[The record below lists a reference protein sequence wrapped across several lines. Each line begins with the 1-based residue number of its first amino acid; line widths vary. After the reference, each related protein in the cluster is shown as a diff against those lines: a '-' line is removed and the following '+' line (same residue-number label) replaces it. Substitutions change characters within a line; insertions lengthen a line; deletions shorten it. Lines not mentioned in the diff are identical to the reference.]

1 MEEDAAVIMH
11 NVAVFPAQIHDAP
24 VLQRRGVPVGV
35 LFEGKLAHLLGFR
48 IDEVDIRHRVGT
60 VDARQALFTRVG
72 AGDDFPFGGIA
83 RVEEVDVGLV
93 GRGKRFESGSVDV
106 DFEDRPAFVL
116 FRDACEHN
124 AFAVPIE
131 FGLKDRAPVLG
142 LIDRREGWFR
152 IAKI

>member
-1 MEEDAAVIMH
+1 MVRAVRIHMEEDAAVIMH

-83 RVEEVDVGLV
+83 
-93 GRGKRFESGSVDV
+93 
-106 DFEDRPAFVL
+106 
-116 FRDACEHN
+116 
-124 AFAVPIE
+124 
-131 FGLKDRAPVLG
+131 
-142 LIDRREGWFR
+142 
-152 IAKI
+152 